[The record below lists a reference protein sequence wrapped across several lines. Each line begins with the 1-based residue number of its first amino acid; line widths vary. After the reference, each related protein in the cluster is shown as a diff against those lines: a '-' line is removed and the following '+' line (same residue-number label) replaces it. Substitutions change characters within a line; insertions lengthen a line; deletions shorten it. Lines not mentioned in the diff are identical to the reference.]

1 MLSALGEK
9 MSIKHPLSAPTEV
22 GIIDLDR
29 LNLKAELHATTDP
42 SNPNELSNM
51 LISAHAPYVKD
62 GLRLNYAAKDTE
74 HRVNAISLLKGYIS
88 KLEVHPTIK
97 QVNLHP
103 PQKQWF
109 DKTQTSG
116 REGDYELMI
125 QAIREIAMF
134 ANTFKLEIVI
144 ENMNASFTRA
154 ENLDEEEIDWELMN
168 ISFGDSPEEWI
179 TICEDVNLDN
189 VFLCLDSSHTCTYA
203 HKFKDD
209 KERKER
215 VMAFLKRSDLIRHV
229 HWSDN
234 YLYDNRGR
242 KDSHLSVGKGT
253 LPKNL
258 HEQIKK
264 LDATILLEHFHGIAE
279 MEEELKY
286 IDQL

>member
-1 MLSALGEK
+1 MPT
-9 MSIKHPLSAPTEV
+9 KHPLSAPTDV
-22 GIIDLDR
+22 GIIDLTR

-42 SNPNELSNM
+42 STPNELSPM

-62 GLRLNYAAKDTE
+62 GLRLNYAATDAE
-74 HRVNAISLLKGYIS
+74 HRADAISLLKEYIS
-88 KLEVHPTIK
+88 KLEVHPSIK

-109 DKTQTSG
+109 DETQTSG
-116 REGDYELMI
+116 KKGDYELMI
-125 QAIREIAMF
+125 EAIREIATF
-134 ANTFKLEIVI
+134 ANQFNLEIVI

-154 ENLDEEEIDWELMN
+154 ENLDEDEIDWESMN

-179 TICEDVNLDN
+179 NICEDVNLDN
-189 VFLCLDSSHTCTYA
+189 VFLCLDSRQTCTYA

-209 KERKER
+209 ETRKER
-215 VMAFLKRSDLIRHV
+215 VMAFLKRPELIHHV

-253 LPKNL
+253 LPKNM
-258 HEQIKK
+258 HQQIKN

-279 MEEELKY
+279 LEEELNY